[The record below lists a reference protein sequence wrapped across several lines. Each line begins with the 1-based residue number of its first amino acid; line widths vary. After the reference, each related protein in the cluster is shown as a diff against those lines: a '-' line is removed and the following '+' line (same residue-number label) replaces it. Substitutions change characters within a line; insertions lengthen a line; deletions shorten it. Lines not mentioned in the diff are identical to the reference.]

1 MRSPSLR
8 RVAMLLCLSVA
19 PAAHAQPTLA
29 HFSFAPSF
37 STQPVSNEDSNE
49 DEAMQ
54 RLEEIRAE
62 ADAVFE
68 NALPL
73 KLEEALEIA
82 LSQSPTVAIRDA
94 ETRIA
99 KTQANSTRSAYRPTI
114 GIAAGIELNTGSGYV
129 AGSSQLGGSQGRETA
144 ASVNASISANQLIYD
159 FGSHA
164 ARRRGAAASIRS
176 AVAQEEQNIQDL
188 RTEVMRQYL
197 RAGAARERLAVAQS
211 AQRAEYKRAEQIDA
225 HVEVGLRP
233 RIDRATARANV
244 AHATA
249 RIITAA
255 TEYDLSAYDL
265 LSTLGI
271 DEDRT
276 LDIGWVQIQTDALE
290 ELNTDDLRALATEQ
304 RGEFRALASDL
315 EAAEEGIRETNSEY
329 LPTLN
334 AVAGASESLLIGG
347 VGRWNAYIGARLS
360 WDIYRGGR
368 VQFQKREQEARRDRL
383 ALEERTLLIELV
395 QTIHRAQRE
404 IRGAKALSDTRHI
417 VVINAARQ
425 LELAE
430 GRYETG
436 LGNIVE
442 LSDAQLAYTEAQLDE
457 IDAALQLSLARVT
470 LVSAVAGWQ

>member
-1 MRSPSLR
+1 MRAPSLQSL
-8 RVAMLLCLSVA
+8 AMLLCLSVA
-19 PAAHAQPTLA
+19 PAAHAHPILA
-29 HFSFAPSF
+29 QSSAAPSL
-37 STQPVSNEDSNE
+37 STPTAAAAPSEP
-49 DEAMQ
+49 EAMQ
-54 RLEEIRAE
+54 RLEEIRSE
-62 ADAVFE
+62 SEAVFE

-82 LSQSPTVAIRDA
+82 LSQSPTVAIRKA

-99 KTQANSTRSAYRPTI
+99 ETQADSTRSSYRPTI

-129 AGSSQLGGSQGRETA
+129 AGSSQLGGSQARQTA
-144 ASVNASISANQLIYD
+144 TSVNASISANQLIYD

-176 AVAQEEQNIQDL
+176 ALADEDQNLQDL
-188 RTEVMRQYL
+188 RTDVIQQFL
-197 RAGAARERLAVAQS
+197 RAGAAREKLAVAQS

-244 AHATA
+244 ANATA
-249 RIITAA
+249 RIISAA
-255 TEYDLSAYDL
+255 TEYDLTAYDL
-265 LSTLGI
+265 LSIMGI

-276 LDIGWVQIQTDALE
+276 LDIGWVELEADELEQLDTDALR
-290 ELNTDDLRALATEQ
+290 TLATEQ

-315 EAAEEGIRETNSEY
+315 EAAEEGIRETKSEY

-347 VGRWNAYIGARLS
+347 HGRWNAYIGARLS

-368 VQFQKREQEARRDRL
+368 VQFQKRELEARRDRL
-383 ALEERTLLIELV
+383 ALQERTLLIELI
-395 QTIHRAQRE
+395 QTIQRAQRE
-404 IRGAKALSDTRHI
+404 IRGAKALSDTRRI
-417 VVINAARQ
+417 VVENAARQ

-457 IDAALQLSLARVT
+457 IDAALQLSLARVE